1 MRMLRAQSGPF
12 LDRPYYEDQEIE
24 TIVTEELHRVDLLP
38 TAPKPIR
45 VDRFIEKRFGI
56 VPQYD
61 NLSVGTLG
69 FTRFGA
75 KGPEEVVVS
84 RALSEE
90 GSRVAER
97 RLNSTLAHEA
107 GHMLLHG
114 HLFALERRAE
124 SRSLFED
131 GLDENRQ
138 AILCRESTVGPPPE
152 SAGAGGY
159 DGRWW
164 EYQANQVIG
173 ALLLPRQLVTEALGS
188 ILVSEGRL
196 RVRRLDDTRREK
208 AVRLLAHVFDVNPAV
223 ARIRVGGI
231 FPVTARG
238 QLPL

>member
-97 RLNSTLAHEA
+97 PRALSSSVALLPTKRRKLWLRAHAAERRLNSTCPRSWAPMAISSPLSAGLSRAHCSR
-107 GHMLLHG
+107 M
-114 HLFALERRAE
+114 ALTKIGRPFSAERAPSGPRPSRRAPAATMDDGG
-124 SRSLFED
+124 STRRTRSLVLYF
-131 GLDENRQ
+131 
-138 AILCRESTVGPPPE
+138 CH
-152 SAGAGGY
+152 
-159 DGRWW
+159 
-164 EYQANQVIG
+164 
-173 ALLLPRQLVTEALGS
+173 
-188 ILVSEGRL
+188 VSW
-196 RVRRLDDTRREK
+196 
-208 AVRLLAHVFDVNPAV
+208 
-223 ARIRVGGI
+223 
-231 FPVTARG
+231 
-238 QLPL
+238 